1 MNYPCE
7 DWSTTSTF
15 RPENRTSTS
24 DHLSRE
30 IYSSDFL
37 TASEREIQRST
48 FNQTLKDQSNALI
61 AQRCLPGLT
70 FDFGTTDGGTHSVG
84 NHYVQDIKSIPRTLE
99 SRLESNESKDSRT
112 ELLASNQ
119 NDWNPDVRKPGDF
132 KRCEKLISG
141 FYLPLGDLN
150 TGLAHVMRDQA
161 VVRVRKIPPQPWA
174 KFIPSVSFAA
184 MQAMSM

>member
-1 MNYPCE
+1 M
-7 DWSTTSTF
+7 
-15 RPENRTSTS
+15 
-24 DHLSRE
+24 
-30 IYSSDFL
+30 
-37 TASEREIQRST
+37 
-48 FNQTLKDQSNALI
+48 
-61 AQRCLPGLT
+61 
-70 FDFGTTDGGTHSVG
+70 
-84 NHYVQDIKSIPRTLE
+84 QDIKSIPRTLE

-161 VVRVRKIPPQPWA
+161 VVRVRKIPPQPWV